1 MSDTPKSE
9 TRHSETRQDIHDKG
23 MAIRRAVVGSEYVD
37 KSLATMD
44 DFNRDLQH
52 LVTEYCWGAV
62 WGRPGLERRERSI
75 LNLGMLIALNRG
87 SELKLHVRGALNN
100 GISREEISEIIL
112 QTAIYCGVPAGLEA
126 TRIAREVFAEV
137 DKK

>member
-1 MSDTPKSE
+1 MSDMKQ
-9 TRHSETRQDIHDKG
+9 TRQDIHDTG
-23 MAIRRAVVGSEYVD
+23 MKIRRAVVGDTYVD
-37 KSLATMD
+37 KSLASMD
-44 DFNRDLQH
+44 DFNRDLQS
-52 LVTEYCWGAV
+52 LITEYCWGAV

-100 GISREEISEIIL
+100 GITREEISEIIL

>member
-1 MSDTPKSE
+1 MSDTSK
-9 TRHSETRQDIHDKG
+9 SETRQDIHDKG

-62 WGRPGLERRERSI
+62 WSRPGLERRERSI
-75 LNLGMLIALNRG
+75 LNLGMLVALNRG
-87 SELKLHVRGALNN
+87 HELKLHIRGALNN
-100 GISREEISEIIL
+100 GITRDEIKEIIL
-112 QTAIYCGVPAGLEA
+112 QTAIYCGVPASLEA
-126 TRIAREVFAEV
+126 TRLAKEVFAEV
-137 DKK
+137 DK

>member
-1 MSDTPKSE
+1 MSDMK
-9 TRHSETRQDIHDKG
+9 ETRQDIYDTG
-23 MAIRRAVVGSEYVD
+23 MKIRRAVVGDTYVD
-37 KSLATMD
+37 KSLASMD
-44 DFNRDLQH
+44 DFNRDLQN
-52 LVTEYCWGAV
+52 LITEYCWGAV

>member
-1 MSDTPKSE
+1 M
-9 TRHSETRQDIHDKG
+9 SETRQDIHDKG

-37 KSLATMD
+37 KSLASMD

-75 LNLGMLIALNRG
+75 LNLGMITALNR
-87 SELKLHVRGALNN
+87 SHELKLHIRGALNN
-100 GISREEISEIIL
+100 GLSRDEIKEIIL
-112 QTAIYCGVPAGLEA
+112 QTLVYCGAPASLEA
-126 TRIAREVFAEV
+126 TRVAREVFAEM
-137 DKK
+137 DK

>member
-1 MSDTPKSE
+1 MSDMQ
-9 TRHSETRQDIHDKG
+9 ETRQDIYDTG
-23 MAIRRAVVGSEYVD
+23 MKIRRAVVGDTYVD
-37 KSLATMD
+37 KSLASMD
-44 DFNRDLQH
+44 DFNHDLQS
-52 LVTEYCWGAV
+52 LITEYCWGAV

>member
-1 MSDTPKSE
+1 MSDMK
-9 TRHSETRQDIHDKG
+9 ETRQDIYDTG
-23 MAIRRAVVGSEYVD
+23 MKIRRAVVGDTYVD
-37 KSLATMD
+37 KSLASMD
-44 DFNRDLQH
+44 DFNRDLQS
-52 LVTEYCWGAV
+52 LITEYCWGAV

>member
-1 MSDTPKSE
+1 MSDMQ
-9 TRHSETRQDIHDKG
+9 ETRQDIHDTG
-23 MAIRRAVVGSEYVD
+23 MKIRRAVVGDAYVD
-37 KSLATMD
+37 KSLASMD
-44 DFNRDLQH
+44 DFNRDLQG
-52 LVTEYCWGAV
+52 LITEYCWGAV

-100 GISREEISEIIL
+100 GITREEISEIIL

>member
-1 MSDTPKSE
+1 MSDMK
-9 TRHSETRQDIHDKG
+9 ETRQDIHDTG
-23 MAIRRAVVGSEYVD
+23 MKIRRAVVGDTYVD
-37 KSLATMD
+37 KSLASMD
-44 DFNRDLQH
+44 DFNRDLQS
-52 LVTEYCWGAV
+52 LITEYCWGAV

>member
-9 TRHSETRQDIHDKG
+9 TRHSETRKDIYETG
-23 MAIRRAVVGSEYVD
+23 MAIRRAVVGSEHVD

-62 WGRPGLERRERSI
+62 WSRPGLERRERSI
-75 LNLGMLIALNRG
+75 LNLGMLVALNRG
-87 SELKLHVRGALNN
+87 HELKLHIRGALNN
-100 GISREEISEIIL
+100 GITRDEIKEIIL
-112 QTAIYCGVPAGLEA
+112 QTAIYCGVPASLEA
-126 TRIAREVFAEV
+126 TRLAKEVFAEV
-137 DKK
+137 DK